1 MFCMT
6 CGTSLPSD
14 AKFCSTCGAPQAQH
28 TRLGRR
34 ANGLGSIYKRG
45 TGYEVQFILGY
56 KGGIAVKKRKA
67 GFRTKRE
74 AQEYCKQMFSFDS
87 DLPGAA
93 QHRKPTPT
101 LNQLYEEWLPSHSQR
116 ISTNTMR
123 TYQTAYRHFGP
134 LHQRDIGKITAKDLQ
149 GCLDALPLGSRTRAT
164 MAVVARLLWAYA
176 ISATY
181 VVYDITRTLYVGESI
196 SKQRDP
202 ITEDE
207 LERIRQAIGAEPY
220 AEYIYALCY
229 LGFRPGEMLALK
241 KTDLHEEA
249 GVMYLVGGSKTAA
262 GKNRRVPV
270 PNQIRKIVT
279 DLAKDTPSEWLF
291 PLAKHNSHGTI
302 VEWDKM
308 SDRYLRDSVFRPLC
322 EKLDIPLTKT
332 PYCARHTYADKL
344 KHASGAD
351 KEKAA
356 LIGHAH
362 YTFTQQR
369 YQSANLQDLAAVVE
383 SIE

>member
-1 MFCMT
+1 
-6 CGTSLPSD
+6 
-14 AKFCSTCGAPQAQH
+14 
-28 TRLGRR
+28 
-34 ANGLGSIYKRG
+34 
-45 TGYEVQFILGY
+45 
-56 KGGIAVKKRKA
+56 
-67 GFRTKRE
+67 
-74 AQEYCKQMFSFDS
+74 
-87 DLPGAA
+87 
-93 QHRKPTPT
+93 
-101 LNQLYEEWLPSHSQR
+101 
-116 ISTNTMR
+116 
-123 TYQTAYRHFGP
+123 
-134 LHQRDIGKITAKDLQ
+134 
-149 GCLDALPLGSRTRAT
+149 
-164 MAVVARLLWAYA
+164 
-176 ISATY
+176 
-181 VVYDITRTLYVGESI
+181 
-196 SKQRDP
+196 
-202 ITEDE
+202 
-207 LERIRQAIGAEPY
+207 
-220 AEYIYALCY
+220 
-229 LGFRPGEMLALK
+229 MLALK